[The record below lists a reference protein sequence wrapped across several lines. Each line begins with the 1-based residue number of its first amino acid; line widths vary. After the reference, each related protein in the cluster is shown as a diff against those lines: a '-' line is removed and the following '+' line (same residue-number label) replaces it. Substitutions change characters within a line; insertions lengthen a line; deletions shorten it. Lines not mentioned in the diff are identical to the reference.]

1 MPPSAK
7 PSWRSYKALF
17 INWDER
23 RRTLNQPELK
33 TRRQFLRTG
42 LLGSSLCWTVPGF
55 LQNTMLSLHAAAD
68 GQIVQGVTGKD
79 GNILVVL
86 QLAGGND
93 GLNTVIPVG
102 NDDYRRARPTLGLRE
117 EQVLKLG
124 QKEKAG
130 FHPALA
136 GLAQAFGEGYLT
148 VVQGVGYPN
157 PNRSHFRS
165 TEIWATAT
173 DAEKASSTGWIGR
186 YFDNACAGCDAS
198 VGLTLGSQSPQAFS
212 AQTPKGVLYEAPGG
226 KRRRLGADGEPEAD
240 GSMTMATDGDLE
252 EGPAGGSI
260 GDIPGSAGNI
270 NALDF
275 LERTEMD
282 VQVTQ
287 KEIAAASQRGKNGA
301 TYPGSSLG
309 KQFALISRLIAG
321 GMKTRIY
328 YISQGG
334 YDTHTGQANAH
345 ERLLREMGDAVAAFL
360 SDLKAQGNLGRVTL
374 MTFSEFGRRVQENAS
389 GGTDHGAAAPLFL
402 AGGGAQAGFLGEMP
416 SLAARDLDDGDVKF
430 NVDFRSV
437 YATVLEKHLG
447 VKSDPILGRAFPL
460 LNAYG

>member
-1 MPPSAK
+1 MNEPG
-7 PSWRSYKALF
+7 
-17 INWDER
+17 
-23 RRTLNQPELK
+23 LK
-33 TRRQFLRTG
+33 TRREFLRTG
-42 LLGSSLCWTVPGF
+42 LLGSSLCWTVPTF

-102 NDDYRRARPTLGLRE
+102 DDDYRRARPTLGLRD
-117 EQVLKLG
+117 EQILRLG

-136 GLAQAFGEGYLT
+136 GLAKAYEEGSLA
-148 VVQGVGYPN
+148 VIQGVGYPN

-173 DAEKASSTGWIGR
+173 DENKSSSTGWIGR
-186 YFDNACAGCDAS
+186 YFDNACAGCDAAA
-198 VGLTLGSQSPQAFS
+198 GITLGSQTPQSFS
-212 AQTPKGVLYEAPGG
+212 AQTPKGVLYEAGG
-226 KRRRLGADGEPEAD
+226 SKRRRLGADGELEAD
-240 GSMTMATDGDLE
+240 GSMTMATDGNPE

-260 GDIPGSAGNI
+260 GDIAGPSGKI

-287 KEIAAASQRGKNGA
+287 KEIAAAAKRGKNGVP
-301 TYPGSSLG
+301 YPGSWLG
-309 KQFALISRLIAG
+309 NQFALISRLIAG
-321 GMKTRIY
+321 GMKTRVY
-328 YISQGG
+328 YVSQGG

-345 ERLLREMGDAVAAFL
+345 DRLLREMGDAVSAFL
-360 SDLKAQGNLGRVTL
+360 ADLKAQGNLGRVTL
-374 MTFSEFGRRVQENAS
+374 MTFSEFGRRVRENAS

-402 AGGGAQAGFLGEMP
+402 AGGGIQAGLLGKMP

-447 VKSDPILGRAFPL
+447 VKSDPILGRTFPL
-460 LNAYG
+460 LKAYG

>member
-1 MPPSAK
+1 MK
-7 PSWRSYKALF
+7 
-17 INWDER
+17 
-23 RRTLNQPELK
+23 QPELK
-33 TRRQFLRTG
+33 TRREFLRTG
-42 LLGSSLCWTVPGF
+42 LLGGSLCWTVPSF

-68 GQIVQGVTGKD
+68 GQLVQGVTGKD

-93 GLNTVIPVG
+93 GLNTLIPFG
-102 NDDYRRARPTLGLRE
+102 DDDYRRARPTLAFKE
-117 EQVLKLG
+117 NQVLKLG
-124 QKEKAG
+124 AKEKVG
-130 FHPALA
+130 LHSALG
-136 GLAQAFGEGYLT
+136 GLAKSFEAGDLAI
-148 VVQGVGYPN
+148 VQGVGYPN

-173 DAEKASSTGWIGR
+173 DAEKSSSTGWIGR
-186 YFDNACAGCDAS
+186 YFDNACSGCDAA
-198 VGLTLGSQSPQAFS
+198 VGVTLGSQNPQAF
-212 AQTPKGVLYEAPGG
+212 AAKIPKGVLYEAAGG
-226 KRRRLGADGEPEAD
+226 RRRRLGADGEPEAD
-240 GSMTMATDGDLE
+240 GSMAMAMEGDSD

-260 GDIPGSAGNI
+260 GDIAGAGGTI

-287 KEIAAASQRGKNGA
+287 KEIAAASGRGKNGVP
-301 TYPGSSLG
+301 YPGSWLG
-309 KQFALISRLIAG
+309 NQFALISRLITG
-321 GMKTRIY
+321 GLKTRIY
-328 YISQGG
+328 YVSQGG
-334 YDTHTGQANAH
+334 YDTHTGQAGAH
-345 ERLLREMGDAVAAFL
+345 DRLLREMGESVSAFL
-360 SDLKAQGNLGRVTL
+360 ADLKAQGNLGRVTL
-374 MTFSEFGRRVQENAS
+374 MTFSEFGRRVKENAS

-402 AGGGAQAGFLGEMP
+402 AGGGVQAGLLGEMP

-460 LNAYG
+460 LKAYG

>member
-1 MPPSAK
+1 MK
-7 PSWRSYKALF
+7 
-17 INWDER
+17 
-23 RRTLNQPELK
+23 QPELK
-33 TRRQFLRTG
+33 TRREFLRTG
-42 LLGSSLCWTVPGF
+42 LLGGSLCWTVPSF

-68 GQIVQGVTGKD
+68 GQLVQGITGKD

-93 GLNTVIPVG
+93 GLNSLVPFG
-102 NDDYRRARPTLGLRE
+102 NDDYRRARPTLALKE
-117 EQVLKLG
+117 NQVLKLG
-124 QKEKAG
+124 AKEKVG
-130 FHPALA
+130 LHPALG
-136 GLAQAFGEGYLT
+136 GLAKSYEAGDLAI
-148 VVQGVGYPN
+148 VQGVGYPN

-173 DAEKASSTGWIGR
+173 DAEKSSSTGWIGR
-186 YFDNACAGCDAS
+186 YFDNACSGCDAA
-198 VGLTLGSQSPQAFS
+198 VGVTLGSQNPQAF
-212 AQTPKGVLYEAPGG
+212 AAKIPKGVLYEAAGG
-226 KRRRLGADGEPEAD
+226 RRRRLGADGEPEAD
-240 GSMTMATDGDLE
+240 GSMAMAMEGDSD

-260 GDIPGSAGNI
+260 GDIAGAGGTI

-287 KEIAAASQRGKNGA
+287 KEIAAASGRGKNGVS
-301 TYPGSSLG
+301 YPGSWLG
-309 KQFALISRLIAG
+309 NQFALISRLIAG
-321 GMKTRIY
+321 GLKTRIY
-328 YISQGG
+328 YVSQGG
-334 YDTHTGQANAH
+334 YDTHTGQAGAH
-345 ERLLREMGDAVAAFL
+345 DRLLREMGESVSAFL
-360 SDLKAQGNLGRVTL
+360 ADLKAQGNLGRVTL
-374 MTFSEFGRRVQENAS
+374 MTFSEFGRRVKENAS

-402 AGGGAQAGFLGEMP
+402 AGGGVQAGLLGEMP

-460 LNAYG
+460 LKAYG

>member
-1 MPPSAK
+1 MNEPG
-7 PSWRSYKALF
+7 
-17 INWDER
+17 
-23 RRTLNQPELK
+23 LK
-33 TRRQFLRTG
+33 TRREFLRTG
-42 LLGSSLCWTVPGF
+42 LLGSSLCWTVPTF

-68 GQIVQGVTGKD
+68 GQRVQGVTGKD

-93 GLNTVIPVG
+93 GLNTVVPVG
-102 NDDYRRARPTLGLRE
+102 DDDYRRARPTLGLRDD
-117 EQVLKLG
+117 QVLKLG
-124 QKEKAG
+124 QKEKVG
-130 FHPALA
+130 LHPSLA
-136 GLAQAFGEGYLT
+136 GLAKFYEEGGLA

-173 DAEKASSTGWIGR
+173 DENKASSTGWIGR
-186 YFDNACAGCDAS
+186 YFDNACGGCDAAA
-198 VGLTLGSQSPQAFS
+198 GITLGSQTPQAFS
-212 AQTPKGVLYEAPGG
+212 AQSPKGVLVEAAGG

-240 GSMTMATDGDLE
+240 GSMTMAMDGEVE

-260 GDIPGSAGNI
+260 GDIAGPSGKI

-287 KEIAAASQRGKNGA
+287 KEIAAASKRGKNGVP
-301 TYPGSSLG
+301 YPGSWLG
-309 KQFALISRLIAG
+309 NQFALISRLIAG
-321 GMKTRIY
+321 GMKTRVY
-328 YISQGG
+328 YVSQGG

-345 ERLLREMGDAVAAFL
+345 ERLLREMGDAVTAFL
-360 SDLKAQGNLGRVTL
+360 ADLKAQGNLGRVTL
-374 MTFSEFGRRVQENAS
+374 MTFSEFGRRVRENAS

-402 AGGGAQAGFLGEMP
+402 AGGGIQAGLLGKMP
-416 SLAARDLDDGDVKF
+416 SLAARDLEDGDVKF

-447 VKSDPILGRAFPL
+447 VKADPILGRAFPL
-460 LNAYG
+460 LQAYG